1 MHIYEPVYKKV
12 DFLKN
17 KNQKFI
23 SWICP
28 LLKGRVAS
36 PKEFIG
42 YEGYELDCI
51 FFVRQGQCDYVL
63 PKYTNQ
69 TYITNEE
76 HTCFGVVDFIA
87 SLLQMNQKAA
97 NPE

>member
-1 MHIYEPVYKKV
+1 MYSKV
-12 DFLKN
+12 TFLKD

-28 LLKGRVAS
+28 LLKSRLAS
-36 PKEFIG
+36 QKEFIF

-51 FFVRQGQCDYVL
+51 FFVKQGECNYVL

-69 TYITNEE
+69 PYIRIME
-76 HTCFGVVDFIA
+76 HTCFGVIDFVA
-87 SLLQMNQKAA
+87 ALL
-97 NPE
+97 